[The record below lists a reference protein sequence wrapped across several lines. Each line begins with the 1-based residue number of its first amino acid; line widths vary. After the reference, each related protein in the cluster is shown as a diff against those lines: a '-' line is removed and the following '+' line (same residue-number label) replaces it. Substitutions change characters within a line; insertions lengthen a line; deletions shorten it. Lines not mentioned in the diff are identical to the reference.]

1 MSSGEED
8 AKVESGL
15 VQQSAAP
22 GKARPPP
29 CRRTL
34 RPSPL
39 AASLRGQ
46 RRLRDAASAG
56 DAARVRSL
64 LDEHGAEPGAADSK
78 GRTALHFAACA
89 GDEATVRLLVERGA
103 DANRRDSLGN
113 TPLHLAAC
121 SHRSAVVT
129 ALLRAGAR
137 PDAADGAGR
146 TPLQLARGKLA
157 LLQRPPGSER
167 SLVGLRAEVQ
177 QILSL
182 LRAYAEKM
190 GRQSDCE
197 VLGEL
202 VSRLHLTTTR
212 GEVDAISDLL
222 AGFTN
227 LSLQRENECH

>member
-1 MSSGEED
+1 M
-8 AKVESGL
+8 
-15 VQQSAAP
+15 
-22 GKARPPP
+22 
-29 CRRTL
+29 
-34 RPSPL
+34 
-39 AASLRGQ
+39 
-46 RRLRDAASAG
+46 
-56 DAARVRSL
+56 

-89 GDEATVRLLVERGA
+89 GDEPTVRLLVERGA
-103 DANRRDSLGN
+103 DANPRDSLGN

-121 SHRSAVVT
+121 SHRPAVVT
-129 ALLRAGAR
+129 TLLRAGAR

-157 LLQRPPGSER
+157 LLQIPPGSEKTFE
-167 SLVGLRAEVQ
+167 GLRSEVR

-182 LRAYAEKM
+182 LRAYAERR

-202 VSRLHLTTTR
+202 VSQLQLTTTR
-212 GEVDAISDLL
+212 DEVDAISDLL